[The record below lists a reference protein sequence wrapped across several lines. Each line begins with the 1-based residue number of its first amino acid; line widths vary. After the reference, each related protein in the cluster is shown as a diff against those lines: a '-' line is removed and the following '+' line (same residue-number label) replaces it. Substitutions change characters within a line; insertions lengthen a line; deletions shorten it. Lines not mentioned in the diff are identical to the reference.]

1 MKSRTKKITAIVV
14 CICVLLGFV
23 IQGGGIRALATALN
37 QAIRGSEIE
46 NTSNYYKTNIKARLG
61 TEENPFIILE
71 IVPTEDQALWGYYIP
86 DCEPVDMK
94 KAQMLYSRYNIKKPL
109 VDQNP
114 IFSAEA
120 TEEFGFYDQIP
131 EGDFVLDGPS
141 QDLANQ
147 GNWIT
152 LKDIYPDCGN
162 RGFDLEHSS
171 SDQNFGQWQIKTNK
185 DKAGN
190 PYLTEQ
196 GIYKEA
202 KDGQH
207 GYFTL
212 KDNGEYVYDPNGTY
226 IWVPKNKISSED
238 SSQTLVTRKDEY
250 VFRRR
255 YLKMTNNDQ
264 IIQKM
269 YNANSSSFTTKVVT
283 VTPAQLQTTMDSDGK
298 FPLIEEADLISIHN
312 LQEYADLIKIY
323 HRMHGTDESNAKA
336 TFFNAAEG
344 DLTYDVT
351 MALVN
356 RMATNRP
363 ASMVIQK
370 PLVWNCEPKD
380 GIKTEQ
386 SNFHKL
392 LIMLLQYQPKKFLQ
406 IFGNY
411 LTKENINGY
420 DKVVYRPGYASGS
433 ITEFTNTTFASS
445 PTNQNQKMYSEMRYL
460 NINSGG
466 TDLVDHIMTTQGD
479 PIVSE
484 LLNDGKN
491 IGYTTFDPNNP
502 NGDWSNNTTSEGFEY
517 FGKKPGDKL
526 SLLEGLEFIL
536 QPQQY
541 TPKLRVLEI
550 QPCDQ
555 FIYKQDSNWEEYY
568 QKLFPWYKPSTDVE
582 GGWLNDPDFIE
593 VTTMPTW
600 EFIGSVG
607 RYDYK
612 AKDKEGNIRPLTSDS
627 SDDLLAKYDLIIIG
641 SKQDPSN
648 GGKVKGANLFGYNN
662 YTNAHAGTNITLGS
676 GNPESGGWQLIYTSV
691 GGALWNGTM
700 DATQGNG
707 SNDKNPSEYMDMH
720 YSGNDIT
727 LKKMHE
733 LQDFLRAGKPV
744 VVDEKLYASDGSID
758 TKKVD
763 KNSKVYDLLTWV
775 DNEVVTS
782 LDEDGKEIHKERH
795 AEENI
800 FRHDQIQ
807 SARMKKLINGNLCR
821 LTFVDDEDAYPVA
834 YEYTSETKNGVT
846 GVIKDEIYQGKDA
859 DGRAILIYHFYVAGT
874 SMNGYRAYLNIDVD
888 GDGVF
893 SGSQKEISKVDNMNN
908 AMKREY
914 PYDTSEAP
922 MALKFYGTKSEM
934 RRDIQLGTSD
944 TYVLQPYTPYYAVV
958 NIPKERQGIIPWKL
972 EVQEV
977 QNNYL
982 RSSAVGYTAVL
993 NEDKDNINVLQ
1004 MNLDGNM
1011 GSGKDYIKGDR
1022 WSGTGHSGNFSTFTR
1037 ESIVVNNNETYEQ
1050 FDARRI
1056 ENEGLPVTDNRIY
1069 NELTYNQKK
1078 TVQKFETYLA
1088 PVKEFDVNI
1097 QFMYNNDWKKLFYTS
1112 QTDENSAAYQKKL
1125 EDWKDFLSHYD
1136 MVVFGFIDQSSFTS
1150 NKVYVE
1156 GIKDF
1161 IAQGKGVIL
1170 SHDTVTGSQMLTYDS
1185 QMLKDTYGDYATWLR
1200 TTAGQRR
1207 SYYNKQSD
1215 GSYKKSYNNTK
1226 VNGQN
1231 YTTTSSSNVNH
1242 SYWKKFY
1249 RKLSQKIDGDTVD
1262 KEFYGTW
1269 VNEWMDNSTQLSI
1282 RTLRIHGN
1290 GNNYAKDRV
1299 PKAQGALN
1307 SSGWGNQNAWSTAF
1321 VKLTNNGQITTY
1333 PYTLDPVI
1341 EVLMTHTQNYQ
1352 LDLEFMEFGDVNVW
1366 FNLTDRNDDEARA
1379 HYGGIDKMPN
1389 TSNKSVNVYSARDQ
1403 DCRNSFYIY
1412 NKGNI
1417 TYTGSGHGKIDGGA
1431 TNGLMTDEEVQLFV
1445 NTMIAAYRPPD
1456 SKPYVDV
1463 DNADTISSDNE
1474 NLIYVDFDGSNENVA
1489 VDGRLETVNGE
1500 EMVRVE
1506 ISIHDIKSA
1515 MASNI
1520 KGKQYYLNVK
1530 SADEAGTPISYP
1542 LYDKN
1547 GKDGQLLS
1555 RNDSG
1560 KAEGWYN
1567 VDAKDE
1573 EGIPYVFYVP
1583 YKEVRDNNS
1592 VSVVFETYATY
1603 TKGGKPIKTS
1613 VQKTKAT
1620 VMILP
1625 LFDLS

>member
-1 MKSRTKKITAIVV
+1 MKSRTKKITAIAV

-61 TEENPFIILE
+61 SEENPFIILE

-94 KAQMLYSRYNIKKPL
+94 KAQMLYSRYNLKLPL
-109 VDQNP
+109 VDKNP
-114 IFSAEA
+114 IFSADD

-141 QDLANQ
+141 QDLANK

-162 RGFDLEHSS
+162 RGFDLEHSA

-185 DKAGN
+185 DKSGN
-190 PYLTEQ
+190 PYHTEQ

-202 KDGQH
+202 GDGQR

-212 KDNGEYVYDPNGTY
+212 NDDGEYVYDPNGTY

-238 SSQTLVTRKDEY
+238 SSQTIVTRADEY
-250 VFRRR
+250 VFHRR

-283 VTPAQLQTTMDSDGK
+283 VTPAQLQSTMDSDGK

-323 HRMHGTDESNAKA
+323 HRMHGMDESDAKA

-356 RMATNRP
+356 RMATDRP

-370 PLVWNCEPKD
+370 PLVWNCEPKE

-420 DKVVYRPGYASGS
+420 DKVVYRPDYASGS

-484 LLNDGKN
+484 LLNDSKN

-502 NGDWSNNTTSEGFEY
+502 NGDWSNNTTSEGFDY

-541 TPKLRVLEI
+541 TPKLRILEV
-550 QPCDQ
+550 QPCDK
-555 FIYKQDSNWEEYY
+555 FIYKEDENWKEYY
-568 QKLFPWYKPSTDVE
+568 QGLFPWYKPTTDE
-582 GGWLNDPDFIE
+582 DSWLEDKNLLE

-600 EFIGSVG
+600 EFNGSVG
-607 RYDYK
+607 RYDYN
-612 AKDKEGNIRPLTSDS
+612 AKDADENRLLLTTES
-627 SDDLLAKYDLIIIG
+627 SDDLLARYDIIIFG
-641 SKQDPSN
+641 SKQDSSN
-648 GGKVKGANLFGYNN
+648 GKYGYNEFKN
-662 YTNAHAGTNITLGS
+662 GHAGTKVNLGH
-676 GNPESGGWQLIYTSV
+676 LIYTSIGGTTYNGNV
-691 GGALWNGTM
+691 GVINGQADEAM
-700 DATQGNG
+700 DLR
-707 SNDKNPSEYMDMH
+707 

-727 LKKMHE
+727 LKKMLE
-733 LQDFLRAGKPV
+733 VEDFLRAGKPV
-744 VVDEKLYASDGSID
+744 VVDNNLYTSNGSVD
-758 TKKVD
+758 TSKVD
-763 KNSKVYDLLTWV
+763 KNSKLYDLLTWE
-775 DNEVVTS
+775 DKGKMES
-782 LDEDGKEIHKERH
+782 EDEDGKIVKTDRNAH
-795 AEENI
+795 ENRFVYGNI
-800 FRHDQIQ
+800 NNGK
-807 SARMKKLINGNLCR
+807 MKKLINGNLCR
-821 LTFVDDEDAYPVA
+821 LMFCDDEDAYPVEYDYT
-834 YEYTSETKNGVT
+834 YENKNGAQ
-846 GVIKDEIYQGKDA
+846 GVIKNEIYQGKNA
-859 DGRAILIYHFYVAGT
+859 DGQAVLVYHFYVAGT
-874 SMNGYRAYLNIDVD
+874 SMQGYRAYLHVDVD
-888 GDGVF
+888 GDGVY
-893 SGSQKEISKVDNMNN
+893 SGSLKQISEVDNMNA
-908 AMKREY
+908 AMGEEKY
-914 PYDTSEAP
+914 IYDTSEEP
-922 MALKFYGTKSEM
+922 LALKFYSTKSDM
-934 RRDIQLGTSD
+934 RRGNALGTSD
-944 TYVLQPYTPYYAVV
+944 NYILQPYTQYYAVA

-972 EVQEV
+972 EIQEM
-977 QNNYL
+977 QNEYL
-982 RSSAVGYTAVL
+982 RSSAVDYTAVL
-993 NEDKDNINVLQ
+993 NNEKDTINVLQ
-1004 MNLDGNM
+1004 MNLQ
-1011 GSGKDYIKGDR
+1011 GKMTNNGPIANDLWGTSRDY
-1022 WSGTGHSGNFSTFTR
+1022 SSFTK
-1037 ESIVVNNNETYEQ
+1037 ESIVVKNNESYEQ
-1050 FDARRI
+1050 FNARRI
-1056 ENEGLPVTDNRIY
+1056 QNGGIPETDDKLWKQLNNAQRITP
-1069 NELTYNQKK
+1069 E
-1078 TVQKFETYLA
+1078 KFRTYLE
-1088 PVKEFDVNI
+1088 PVQEFDVNI
-1097 QFMYNNDWKKLFYTS
+1097 QYLFNTDWYKLFGTPNKGESGYDKTAS
-1112 QTDENSAAYQKKL
+1112 EVALEN
-1125 EDWKDFLSHYD
+1125 WKDFLSHYD
-1136 MVVFGFIDQSSFTS
+1136 MVVFGFVDQNSFT
-1150 NKVYVE
+1150 NNAVYAE

-1161 IAQGKGVIL
+1161 VEQGKGLIL
-1170 SHDTVTGSQMLTYDS
+1170 SHDTVTDS
-1185 QMLKDTYGDYATWLR
+1185 HMQEYTNQSAAIRETYGAYNSWLR
-1200 TTAGQRR
+1200 STAGQRR
-1207 SYYNKQSD
+1207 AYYNKKAD
-1215 GSYKKSYNNTK
+1215 GTYEKSYSHVMANGSDVSFVSNANLGNNSLKKYFTK
-1226 VNGQN
+1226 I
-1231 YTTTSSSNVNH
+1231 TEE
-1242 SYWKKFY
+1242 
-1249 RKLSQKIDGDTVD
+1249 IDGGSIEP
-1262 KEFYGTW
+1262 EFYGTW
-1269 VNEWMDNSTQLSI
+1269 QNEFMTNDVFLYV
-1282 RTLRIHGN
+1282 RTNCRHPYEAGRAPGTN
-1290 GNNYAKDRV
+1290 GSYVKDRE
-1299 PKAQGALN
+1299 KKGGSYWNQG
-1307 SSGWGNQNAWSTAF
+1307 WQNYLIYDTTM

-1333 PYTLDPVI
+1333 PYKLNPVI
-1341 EVLMTHTQNYQ
+1341 EVLQTHVQNFQ
-1352 LDLEFMEFGDVNVW
+1352 LDLDYLQGGDVNVW
-1366 FNLTDRNDDEARA
+1366 FTLSDSYDNEVQAA
-1379 HYGGIDKMPN
+1379 YGGSRNNVPN
-1389 TSNKSVNVYSARDQ
+1389 TTEKDNNIYSAKDQ
-1403 DCRNSFYIY
+1403 DARNQFYIY

-1417 TYTGSGHGKIDGGA
+1417 TYTGSGHGIDRGRGQ
-1431 TNGLMTDEEVQLFV
+1431 TNSVMTDDEVKLFV
-1445 NTMIAAYRPPD
+1445 NTMIAAYRAPD
-1456 SKPYVDV
+1456 SKPYVEV
-1463 DNADTISSDNE
+1463 DNADTVSSDDE
-1474 NLIYVDFDGSNENVA
+1474 NLIYVDFDGSNEDAA

-1506 ISIHDIKSA
+1506 ISMHDIKSA

-1520 KGKQYYLNVK
+1520 KSKQYYLDVK
-1530 SADEAGTPISYP
+1530 SADEAGTPSSYP

-1547 GKDGQLLS
+1547 GKDGQLLT
-1555 RNDSG
+1555 RNNSG

-1603 TKGGKPIKTS
+1603 VKGGKSIKTS

>member
-1 MKSRTKKITAIVV
+1 MKSRTKKITAIAV

-61 TEENPFIILE
+61 SEENPFIILE

-114 IFSAEA
+114 IFSANDA
-120 TEEFGFYDQIP
+120 EEFGFYDQIA

-141 QDLANQ
+141 QDLANK

-152 LKDIYPDCGN
+152 LKNIYPDCEN
-162 RGFDLEHSS
+162 RGFDLEHSA

-185 DKAGN
+185 DKSGN
-190 PYLTEQ
+190 PYHSEQ

-202 KDGQH
+202 GDGQH

-212 KDNGEYVYDPNGTY
+212 NDDGEYVYDPNGTY

-238 SSQTLVTRKDEY
+238 SSQTLVTREDEY

-283 VTPAQLQTTMDSDGK
+283 VTPAQLQSTMDSDGK

-312 LQEYADLIKIY
+312 LQEYADLIRIY
-323 HRMHGTDESNAKA
+323 HRMHGMDESDAKA

-351 MALVN
+351 MAILN
-356 RMATNRP
+356 RMATDRP

-370 PLVWNCEPKD
+370 PLVWNCEPKQ

-420 DKVVYRPGYASGS
+420 DKVVYRPDYASGS

-445 PTNQNQKMYSEMRYL
+445 PTNQNQKMYSEMRLL

-502 NGDWSNNTTSEGFEY
+502 NGDWSNNTTSEGFDY

-541 TPKLRVLEI
+541 TPKLRILEV
-550 QPCDQ
+550 QPCDR
-555 FIYKQDSNWEEYY
+555 FIYKEDENWKEFY
-568 QKLFPWYKPSTDVE
+568 QGLFPWYRPSTDNE
-582 GGWLNDPDFIE
+582 GGWLEDKDLVE

-600 EFIGSVG
+600 EFNGSVG
-607 RYDYK
+607 RYDYN
-612 AKDKEGNIRPLTSDS
+612 AKDTDGNPLLLTAES
-627 SDDLLAKYDLIIIG
+627 SDDLLAKYDLIIFG
-641 SKQDPSN
+641 SKQDASN
-648 GGKVKGANLFGYNN
+648 GQFGYNEF
-662 YTNAHAGTNITLGS
+662 TNAHADAKLDLKH
-676 GNPESGGWQLIYTSV
+676 LIYTAI
-691 GGALWNGTM
+691 GGTVFNGDMT
-700 DATQGNG
+700 AG
-707 SNDKNPSEYMDMH
+707 SQSDEVLDRRYA
-720 YSGNDIT
+720 GNDIT
-727 LKKMHE
+727 LKKMLE
-733 LQDFLRAGKPV
+733 VEDFLRAGKPV
-744 VVDEKLYASDGSID
+744 VIDNHLYTSTGQVDTD
-758 TKKVD
+758 KVD
-763 KNSKVYDLLTWV
+763 RNSKLYDLLTWEDKGKMESV
-775 DNEVVTS
+775 D
-782 LDEDGKEIHKERH
+782 DDGKAVKTDRNAH
-795 AEENI
+795 ENRFVYGNI
-800 FRHDQIQ
+800 NN
-807 SARMKKLINGNLCR
+807 AKMKKLINGNLCR
-821 LTFVDDEDAYPVA
+821 LMFCDDDYAYPVE
-834 YEYTSETKNGVT
+834 YDYTSEDTSNAK
-846 GVIKDEIYQGKDA
+846 GVIRDEIYQGKNA
-859 DGRAILIYHFYVAGT
+859 DGQAVLMYHFYIAGT
-874 SMNGYRAYLNIDVD
+874 SMNGYRAYLHVDAD
-888 GDGVF
+888 GDGVY
-893 SGSQKEISKVDNMNN
+893 SGSLKQVSEVTNMNA
-908 AMKREY
+908 AMGEEKFA
-914 PYDTSEAP
+914 YDTSEEP
-922 MALKFYGTKSEM
+922 LALKFYTTRS
-934 RRDIQLGTSD
+934 DINHDNRLGTSD
-944 TYVLQPYTPYYAVV
+944 NYILQPYTQYYAVV

-972 EVQEV
+972 EIQEV
-977 QNNYL
+977 QNEYL
-982 RSSAVGYTAVL
+982 RSSAVDYTAVL
-993 NEDKDNINVLQ
+993 NDEKDTINVLQ
-1004 MNLDGNM
+1004 MNLMGDMTKDGPVEKTLW
-1011 GSGKDYIKGDR
+1011 GDSRCFSSFTKD
-1022 WSGTGHSGNFSTFTR
+1022 
-1037 ESIVVNNNETYEQ
+1037 SIVVKNNESYEA
-1050 FDARRI
+1050 FNARR
-1056 ENEGLPVTDNRIY
+1056 ESNGGLPETDQKLWNQLNWAQR
-1069 NELTYNQKK
+1069 LTPE
-1078 TVQKFETYLA
+1078 KFQTYLA
-1088 PVKEFDVNI
+1088 PVREFDVNI
-1097 QFMYNNDWKKLFYTS
+1097 QYMFNRDWYKLFGTPNKGQSGYD
-1112 QTDENSAAYQKKL
+1112 QTASEVALDN
-1125 EDWKDFLSHYD
+1125 WKDFLSHYD
-1136 MVVFGFIDQSSFTS
+1136 MVVFGFTDQNCFTNNS
-1150 NKVYVE
+1150 VYVE
-1156 GIKDF
+1156 GIRDF
-1161 IAQGKGVIL
+1161 VEQGKGLIL
-1170 SHDTVTGSQMLTYDS
+1170 SHDTVTDSHMLEYSGNNETDLRASYGSYNS
-1185 QMLKDTYGDYATWLR
+1185 WLR

-1207 SYYNKQSD
+1207 AYYNRKAD
-1215 GSYKKSYNNTK
+1215 GTYEKSYNHILANGTK
-1226 VNGQN
+1226 VSFVSSENRNRQDRLMYLHKMSAEIDGDSVEPEFYNKYTNEFLDNDAYLYVRSNVRHGWISTQSADSSSGFVKDRVVKGGPLWN
-1231 YTTTSSSNVNH
+1231 QGWQDYLIYTTTMVE
-1242 SYWKKFY
+1242 
-1249 RKLSQKIDGDTVD
+1249 L
-1262 KEFYGTW
+1262 
-1269 VNEWMDNSTQLSI
+1269 
-1282 RTLRIHGN
+1282 
-1290 GNNYAKDRV
+1290 A
-1299 PKAQGALN
+1299 
-1307 SSGWGNQNAWSTAF
+1307 
-1321 VKLTNNGQITTY
+1321 NNGQITTY
-1333 PYTLDPVI
+1333 PYKLNPVI
-1341 EVLMTHTQNYQ
+1341 EVLQTHMQNYQ
-1352 LDLEFMEFGDVNVW
+1352 LDLEYQQGGDVNVW
-1366 FNLTDRNDDEARA
+1366 FNLSDSYDKEVQDF
-1379 HYGGIDKMPN
+1379 YGGSRDKVPN
-1389 TSNKSVNVYSARDQ
+1389 TTNKESNIFSGKDQ
-1403 DCRNSFYIY
+1403 DSRSQFYIY

-1417 TYTGSGHGKIDGGA
+1417 TYTGSGHGVDRNMGQ
-1431 TNGLMTDEEVQLFV
+1431 TSSVMTDDEVKLFV

-1456 SKPYVDV
+1456 SKPYVEV

-1474 NLIYVDFDGSNENVA
+1474 NLIYVDFDGSNEDAA
-1489 VDGRLETVNGE
+1489 VDGKLETINGE

-1506 ISIHDIKSA
+1506 ISMHDIKSA

-1520 KGKQYYLNVK
+1520 KSKQYYLNVK
-1530 SADEAGTPISYP
+1530 SAGENGTPSSYP

-1547 GKDGQLLS
+1547 GKDGQLLT

-1560 KAEGWYN
+1560 KAEGWYH

-1583 YKEVRDNNS
+1583 YKDVRDNNS

-1625 LFDLS
+1625 LFNLS